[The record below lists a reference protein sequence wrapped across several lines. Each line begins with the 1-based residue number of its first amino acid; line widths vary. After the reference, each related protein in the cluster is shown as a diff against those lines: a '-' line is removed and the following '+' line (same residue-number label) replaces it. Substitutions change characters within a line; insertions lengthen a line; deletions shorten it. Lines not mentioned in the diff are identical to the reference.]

1 MADALLTSSSS
12 SHSDNYG
19 YETAE
24 EEADN
29 MPRATVYDMPVLLSL
44 GVTIR
49 HLFNTI
55 LNSLKW

>member
-12 SHSDNYG
+12 SDSDNYG

-29 MPRATVYDMPVLLSL
+29 MPRATVILIDPQLQLSL
-44 GVTIR
+44 E
-49 HLFNTI
+49 
-55 LNSLKW
+55 